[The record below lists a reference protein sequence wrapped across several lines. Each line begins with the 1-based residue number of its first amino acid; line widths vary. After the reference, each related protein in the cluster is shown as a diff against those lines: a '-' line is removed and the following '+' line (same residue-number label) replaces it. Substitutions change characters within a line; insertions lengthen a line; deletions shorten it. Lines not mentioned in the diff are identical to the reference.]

1 MVAVIS
7 VSNLLALRGARSSEL
22 AELKKNGGNCG
33 GLALDTSC
41 YGPA

>member
-22 AELKKNGGNCG
+22 AELKKKWWKLWWIGS
-33 GLALDTSC
+33 DTSC